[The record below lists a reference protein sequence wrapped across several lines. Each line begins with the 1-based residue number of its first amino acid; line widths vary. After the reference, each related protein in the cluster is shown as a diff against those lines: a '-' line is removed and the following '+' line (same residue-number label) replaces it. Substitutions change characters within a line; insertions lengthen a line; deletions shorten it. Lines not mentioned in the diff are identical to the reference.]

1 MPLLLISP
9 AAAFAYA
16 VAGLSRLLGCKQHAI
31 ARAGIEAGL
40 VEDVFVGC
48 GIPEG
53 AAGAPLSRRE
63 AKNEAGVRTDFWNP
77 LEEFSICKRNFLFVA
92 CWCVHLV
99 GV

>member
-1 MPLLLISP
+1 MSLSYLAQALQLLSLTFYVRLMLLLLISP

-53 AAGAPLSRRE
+53 AAGAPLSKRSQERSWS
-63 AKNEAGVRTDFWNP
+63 AGG
-77 LEEFSICKRNFLFVA
+77 LLAAS
-92 CWCVHLV
+92 
-99 GV
+99 